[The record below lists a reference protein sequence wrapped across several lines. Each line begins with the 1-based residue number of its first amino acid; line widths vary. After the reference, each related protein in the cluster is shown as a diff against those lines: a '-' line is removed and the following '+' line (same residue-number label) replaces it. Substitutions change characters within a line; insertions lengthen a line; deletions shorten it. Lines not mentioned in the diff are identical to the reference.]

1 MKNTFTRILLYS
13 SLCIF
18 VQLSLPDF
26 AIAQSS
32 TVSGTISDED
42 GGALPGVNVLVK
54 GTTTGAITDIDGNYR
69 ISVPDQ
75 DATLIFSYIGYL
87 SQEVPLNGR
96 TTVNISLAED
106 VQSLEEV
113 VVVGYGTKKKINLT
127 GAVSVAGKEDLE
139 NRPVANVQQALQG
152 VVSNLVIQPNA
163 AGGEPGSDM
172 NMSIRGLSTFEGS
185 NAPFVLVDGIPMSI
199 NDIDPNDIE
208 SISVLKDVASTSI
221 YGARA
226 AYGVILITTKEGSKG
241 SRISYSTNYAWST
254 PTVWPDLAGGTDW
267 AHALNDA
274 RTNSGGT
281 PFYPEEALDRLRQNL
296 ENPGSA
302 PGMLPRPDGL
312 DWDIL
317 NTGSR
322 GVANDNIQDLI
333 LRDNAPRYKHSLA
346 ISGGNDRIN
355 YYVGGTYYNEQG
367 LLTFG
372 DESYDRLTLDAK
384 VGAKATEW
392 LDINFRA
399 KYKQEDENFPWN
411 QNFGRAWYMNWI
423 GKLKPGTPAKYDGTD
438 IWTRQTRVE
447 EWRNVRQTIADNQ
460 IVLSPELVFEPIEGW
475 VTNVR
480 LNYRANQI
488 EDTRFAKQF
497 SWVRPTGQVDLI
509 PENRAQTQYRNAVNT
524 NTYLSPNIWST
535 YTNQF
540 GKHSLEA
547 MVGFQQEEYNYSN
560 VGARSVYLLSDAVPA
575 LSTAVGEQ
583 LVTDEI
589 GHWAIRSYFGRLNY
603 RFAEKYLL
611 EVNFRADGSSRF
623 NSENRWG
630 YFPSASAGWIISEE
644 NFFPKTNVINTLKLR
659 GSYGSLGNQ
668 NVDNYLYIPT
678 LPVQQTNFWLFGG
691 DRAWTVGAPN
701 LSSVNLTWETV
712 STLDLGLDAALFDDR
727 LNVMFGV
734 YESVTSNLVGPGRP
748 LPAALG
754 TTVPKRNE
762 GEINTRGWELELS
775 WRNTVSSDFKYQI
788 KGQLSDY
795 RSKVVNYTNPTR
807 LIDRPYNGQIMGEI
821 WGLTYDGH
829 YQSDADVSEHGV
841 DQSFIWSGAWTP
853 GDFKYKDLNGDGRVD
868 IGDNT
873 FDNPGD
879 LSVIG
884 NTTPRFVYGFSL
896 GAEWRNFDASVFFQG
911 TGKRDWAFAGT
922 SASVFR
928 GPAGGP
934 MHNNVLEE
942 HLDYWRDETSAL
954 GANPDAYFP
963 KPYAQ
968 YFGQNAKNYSYPTD
982 HLMQD
987 ASFLRLKNLQIGYS
1001 LPRFL
1006 AEKVWMSNARIYV
1019 SGENLLTFTNL
1030 MFFDPEALQGR
1041 WYGAGD
1047 SYPLSKTW
1055 SVGLNVNF

>member
-1 MKNTFTRILLYS
+1 MKNIFTRILLYS
-13 SLCIF
+13 LCCIF
-18 VQLSLPDF
+18 TIITPGVLR
-26 AIAQSS
+26 AQST
-32 TVSGTISDED
+32 TVSGKVTDVA
-42 GGALPGVNVLVK
+42 GGSLPGVNVLVK

-69 ISVPDQ
+69 ITVSEGNDV
-75 DATLIFSYIGYL
+75 LIFSYIGYL

-96 TTVNISLAED
+96 TTVNISMEED
-106 VQSLEEV
+106 VQSLDEV

-139 NRPVANVQQALQG
+139 NRPVGNVQQALQG

-172 NMSIRGLSTFEGS
+172 SMSIRGLSTFEGS
-185 NAPFVLVDGIPMSI
+185 NAPFVLVDGIPMNI

-208 SISVLKDVASTSI
+208 SVSVLKDAASTSI

-226 AYGVILITTKEGSKG
+226 AYGVILITTKEGSQG
-241 SRISYSTNYAWST
+241 SRINYSTNYGWSM

-274 RTNSGGT
+274 RTNAGGT
-281 PFYPEEALDRLRQNL
+281 PFYPEEALERLRQNL

-312 DWDIL
+312 NWDIM

-333 LRDNAPRYKHSLA
+333 LRNNAPRYKHSLS
-346 ISGGNDRIN
+346 ISGGNENIN
-355 YYVGGTYYNEQG
+355 YYVAGTYYNEQG

-411 QNFGRAWYMNWI
+411 QNFGRAWYINWI

-447 EWRNVRQTIADNQ
+447 EWKNVRQTIADNQ
-460 IVLSPELVFEPIEGW
+460 IVLSPEIVLEPIEDW
-475 VTNVR
+475 VTNIR

-488 EDTRFAKQF
+488 EDTRYAKQYP
-497 SWVRPTGQVDLI
+497 WVRPNGDVDLI
-509 PENRAQTQYRNAVNT
+509 PENRAQTQYRNTVNT
-524 NTYLSPNIWST
+524 NTYVSPNIWST
-535 YTNQF
+535 YTKEF
-540 GKHSLEA
+540 GKHNLEA
-547 MVGFQQEEYNYSN
+547 MAGFQQEEFNYSN

-583 LVTDEI
+583 LVNDEI

-603 RFAEKYLL
+603 RFADKYLL

-623 NSENRWG
+623 DEDNRWG

-678 LPVQQTNFWLFGG
+678 LPVQQTNYWLFGG
-691 DRAWTVGAPN
+691 QRAWTVGAPN

-712 STLDLGLDAALFDDR
+712 STLDLGLDAAMFNDR

-748 LPAALG
+748 LPAVLG
-754 TTVPKRNE
+754 TAVPKRNE
-762 GEINTRGWELELS
+762 GEINTRGWELEVS
-775 WRNTVSSDFKYQI
+775 WRNTVNNDFKYQI

-853 GDFKYKDLNGDGRVD
+853 GDFKYSDLNGDGRVD

-873 FDNPGD
+873 FENPGD

-884 NTTPRFVYGFSL
+884 NTTPRYIFGFSL
-896 GAEWRNFDASVFFQG
+896 GAEWKNFDTSVFFQG

-942 HLDYWRDETSAL
+942 HLDYWRDESSAL
-954 GANPDAYFP
+954 GANPNAYFP

-968 YFGQNAKNYSYPTD
+968 YFGQNAKNYSYATD

-987 ASFLRLKNLQIGYS
+987 ASYLRLKNLQIGYS

-1006 AEKVWMSNARIYV
+1006 AEKVWMSSARVYV
-1019 SGENLLTFTNL
+1019 SGENLLTFTDL

-1047 SYPLSKTW
+1047 AYPLSKSW

>member
-1 MKNTFTRILLYS
+1 MKNTFTGILTYS
-13 SLCIF
+13 LFCIMIQISLADT
-18 VQLSLPDF
+18 VL
-26 AIAQSS
+26 AQSN
-32 TVSGTISDED
+32 TVNGKITDET
-42 GGALPGVNVLVK
+42 GVGLPGVNVLAK

-69 ISVPDQ
+69 ISVSDEN
-75 DATLIFSYIGYL
+75 ATLIFSYIGYL
-87 SQEVPLNGR
+87 SREVPVNGR
-96 TTVNISLAED
+96 STINVVLEED
-106 VQSLEEV
+106 IQSLEEV

-139 NRPVANVQQALQG
+139 NRPVGNVQQALQG

-172 NMSIRGLSTFEGS
+172 SMSIRGLSTFEGS
-185 NAPFVLVDGIPMSI
+185 NAPFVLVDGIPMNI

-208 SISVLKDVASTSI
+208 SISVLKDAASTSI

-226 AYGVILITTKEGSKG
+226 AYGVILITTKEGSQG

-254 PTVWPDLAGGTDW
+254 PTVWPDLARGTDW

-281 PFYPEEALDRLRQNL
+281 PFYPEEALNRLRQNL

-346 ISGGNDRIN
+346 LSGGNETIN
-355 YYVGGTYYNEQG
+355 YYVAGTYYSEQG

-372 DESYDRLTLDAK
+372 DESYNRLTLDAK

-447 EWRNVRQTIADNQ
+447 EWRNVRQTIDDNQ

-488 EDTRFAKQF
+488 EDTRYAKQF
-497 SWVRPTGQVDLI
+497 PWVRPNGQVDLI

-535 YTNQF
+535 YTNTF
-540 GKHSLEA
+540 GKHNIEA

-560 VGARSVYLLSDAVPA
+560 VGAQSVYLLSDAVPA

-583 LVTDEI
+583 LVSDEI

-623 NSENRWG
+623 DEDNRWG

-691 DRAWTVGAPN
+691 NRAWTVGAPN

-712 STLDLGLDAALFDDR
+712 STLDLGIDAAMFDDR

-748 LPAALG
+748 LPAVLG
-754 TTVPKRNE
+754 APVPKRNE

-775 WRNTVSSDFKYQI
+775 WRNSIGSDFNYQI

-795 RSKVVNYTNPTR
+795 QSKVVNYTNPTR

-829 YQSDADVSEHGV
+829 YQSDTDVAEHGV

-853 GDFKYKDLNGDGRVD
+853 GDFKYRDLNGDGSVN

-873 FDNPGD
+873 ADNPGD

-884 NTTPRFVYGFSL
+884 NTTPRYVFGFSL
-896 GAEWRNFDASVFFQG
+896 GAEWRNFDASLFFQG
-911 TGKRDWAFAGT
+911 TGKRDFAFAGN

-942 HLDYWRDETSAL
+942 HLDYWRDESSAL
-954 GANPDAYFP
+954 GANPNAYFP

-1047 SYPLSKTW
+1047 SYPLSKSW